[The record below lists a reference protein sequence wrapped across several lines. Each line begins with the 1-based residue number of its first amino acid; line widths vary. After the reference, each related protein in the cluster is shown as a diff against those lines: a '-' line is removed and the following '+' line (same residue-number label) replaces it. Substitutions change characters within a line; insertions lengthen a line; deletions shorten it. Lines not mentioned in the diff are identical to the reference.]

1 MFYREPRI
9 SILARPAFQEPEHL
23 RVQWI
28 GDSSDGERV
37 GQVRQIRD
45 DAVMV
50 ERMSDPSIR
59 VPIAFVRNVAGGK
72 LVLTLAANKV
82 GEMHWE
88 NAAQ

>member
-1 MFYREPRI
+1 MTESQIDRSLIEVGMAV
-9 SILARPAFQEPEHL
+9 L
-23 RVQWI
+23 
-28 GDSSDGERV
+28 SSDGERV

-59 VPIAFVRNVAGGK
+59 VPIAFVRNVSGGK